1 MIFLISDHIEVTCA
15 GEAEDDVLGFAGLF
29 ALESFVDSYADRVG
43 ALRSGKDAFNAGE
56 HLSCFKDFGL
66 LDGNSFHQAVVIEL
80 GEHGAHAVVAKA
92 AGMVGSGDEVA
103 SQRVHLG
110 QRAHHT
116 GVAEVIS
123 VDAACETRAGSRLNC
138 DDLIV
143 RFAAELLA
151 HEGSDEAAEVGTAA
165 GAADDHVG
173 LDAILV
179 EGRLGLKTDD
189 GLVQKD
195 LIEDGSEHIA
205 VAGIGNCDFHC
216 FGDRAAEGSGCAGVL
231 SEDLA
236 ADICRIGRRRCDG
249 SAVGAH
255 HFAAERLLLITDF
268 DHVYLAVEVKIGTG
282 FLIGCSFS
290 FESEMIEAG
299 IEMRHNTMGRNVPM
313 YITGIDTV
321 PAGVFSGK
329 MVVSMRPVPPQQVV
343 KAVTVTAQLPKVHGS
358 PIHIGDPSVIGIKD
372 IDHPEFGDPVE
383 IKEGEV
389 TMFWPC
395 GVTPQSVVMNVKPD
409 FAITHAPGHML
420 ILDVKNVDLKE

>member
-1 MIFLISDHIEVTCA
+1 MISDYKDLTPVQMRHLIREGKFTEPTSGLCPGYA
-15 GEAEDDVLGFAGLF
+15 QANLIILRKEHAYDFLLF
-29 ALESFVDSYADRVG
+29 AQRNPKACPVLEVLDTGSRFTKFVA
-43 ALRSGKDAFNAGE
+43 KDCDIA
-56 HLSCFKDFGL
+56 KDFP
-66 LDGNSFHQAVVIEL
+66 
-80 GEHGAHAVVAKA
+80 KY
-92 AGMVGSGDEVA
+92 
-103 SQRVHLG
+103 R
-110 QRAHHT
+110 
-116 GVAEVIS
+116 
-123 VDAACETRAGSRLNC
+123 
-138 DDLIV
+138 
-143 RFAAELLA
+143 
-151 HEGSDEAAEVGTAA
+151 
-165 GAADDHVG
+165 
-173 LDAILV
+173 
-179 EGRLGLKTDD
+179 
-189 GLVQKD
+189 
-195 LIEDGSEHIA
+195 
-205 VAGIGNCDFHC
+205 
-216 FGDRAAEGSGCAGVL
+216 
-231 SEDLA
+231 
-236 ADICRIGRRRCDG
+236 
-249 SAVGAH
+249 
-255 HFAAERLLLITDF
+255 
-268 DHVYLAVEVKIGTG
+268 G

-372 IDHPEFGDPVE
+372 INHPEFGDPVE